1 MSWGYSCS
9 IGPDV
14 EEARFLSPMQP
25 YKVTLSVLSRAP
37 PSGGLLTTAASS
49 KLCGPTR
56 TADSQ
61 LMHGFNTCHAGRDVG
76 QLLVCAWVAQDGP
89 TPRVCLGGTRRGSA
103 GGSSTCKAGDVQLS
117 PISSSLLCRAAHVQ
131 ARQPGGDTPYRRH
144 AGFTGLWV
152 CKGFGVSR
160 V

>member
-25 YKVTLSVLSRAP
+25 YKVTLSVLSRAL

-76 QLLVCAWVAQDGP
+76 QLLVCAWVAQEEEVLED
-89 TPRVCLGGTRRGSA
+89 RRHARPGM
-103 GGSSTCKAGDVQLS
+103 CNC
-117 PISSSLLCRAAHVQ
+117 PPFHRLLCRAAHVQ

>member
-1 MSWGYSCS
+1 MSWGHSCS

-56 TADSQ
+56 TAGSQ

-76 QLLVCAWVAQDGP
+76 QLLVCAWVAQEEEVLED
-89 TPRVCLGGTRRGSA
+89 
-103 GGSSTCKAGDVQLS
+103 
-117 PISSSLLCRAAHVQ
+117 
-131 ARQPGGDTPYRRH
+131 RRH
-144 AGFTGLWV
+144 ARPGMCNCPPFHRLFCAGQLMYKHDSREETPPTEGTQVLQGCGFV
-152 CKGFGVSR
+152 RVSGFLEFR

>member
-1 MSWGYSCS
+1 MSWGHSCS

-25 YKVTLSVLSRAP
+25 YKVTLSVLSRAL

-76 QLLVCAWVAQDGP
+76 QLLV
-89 TPRVCLGGTRRGSA
+89 VCLGGTRWANSSCVLGWHKKRKCWRIVDMQGRGCAIVPHFIVSSVQ
-103 GGSSTCKAGDVQLS
+103 GSSCTSTTAG
-117 PISSSLLCRAAHVQ
+117 
-131 ARQPGGDTPYRRH
+131 RRH
-144 AGFTGLWV
+144 PLPKACRFYRVVGL
-152 CKGFGVSR
+152 
-160 V
+160 

>member
-25 YKVTLSVLSRAP
+25 YKVTLSVLSRAL

-76 QLLVCAWVAQDGP
+76 QLLVCAWEAQEEEVLED
-89 TPRVCLGGTRRGSA
+89 
-103 GGSSTCKAGDVQLS
+103 
-117 PISSSLLCRAAHVQ
+117 
-131 ARQPGGDTPYRRH
+131 RRH
-144 AGFTGLWV
+144 ARPGMCNCPHFIVSSVQGSSCTSTTAGRRHPLPKACRFYRVVGL
-152 CKGFGVSR
+152 
-160 V
+160 